1 MENTGKA
8 NKKDVQDT
16 QPKNGKMS
24 INESFLDYQRE
35 IKENTLDRLVS
46 QIKRLRDKNQKY
58 NNRNRHLKEE
68 QLWHLRN
75 ILKELTEE
83 KVARSSAVTREDVE
97 DAMKEKWQFERD
109 QEKYLKDMR
118 IQISTVE
125 KFFLEKL
132 GEKEYWEEYKN
143 VGSEQH
149 AQLILSLQNDINTVK
164 ENSEKMSEHYKITL
178 EDTRKK
184 IIRDT
189 LLQIEQK
196 KEWATQNAVKYIDR
210 GSYREIWENDWLKKE
225 IAIHKK
231 EVEELENTVHI
242 LEEENLVLIDQL
254 FNCKLTDLKIPR
266 RLYLTQAT
274 GQEVLPGDLV
284 EISDKQIEKPS
295 ELEIPDLRFLD
306 MTGDFRLKDSTDE
319 VSHLETQELGS
330 CTEAGESPLKYLLYE
345 DERDFKDYSNLGPLA
360 VKFMSVQSKKMP
372 IHFEEKEIPIKSY
385 EENRSPETHITYKMT
400 KSFL

>member
-109 QEKYLKDMR
+109 QEKYLK
-118 IQISTVE
+118 
-125 KFFLEKL
+125 
-132 GEKEYWEEYKN
+132 
-143 VGSEQH
+143 
-149 AQLILSLQNDINTVK
+149 
-164 ENSEKMSEHYKITL
+164 EHYKITL